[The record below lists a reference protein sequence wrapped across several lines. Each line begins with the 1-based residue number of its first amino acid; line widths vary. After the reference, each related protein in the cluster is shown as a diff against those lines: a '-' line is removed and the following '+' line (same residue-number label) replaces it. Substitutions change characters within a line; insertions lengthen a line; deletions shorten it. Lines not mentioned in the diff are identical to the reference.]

1 MDRQIQPQ
9 ATVEREFDTAA
20 ARERRQM
27 LEKELERF
35 LRILIEEE
43 DPELI
48 LLYGSLVSGK
58 IHESSDIDLVV
69 VQDSD
74 QPFFARTWQIRKM
87 LKPQVGAD
95 ILCYTPDEFGH
106 LYHNRLFFKQEIVG
120 KGKVLYERR
129 RNAMARLCE

>member
-1 MDRQIQPQ
+1 MNSQVQSETIVGREYD
-9 ATVEREFDTAA
+9 TVA
-20 ARERRQM
+20 ARERKAM
-27 LEKELERF
+27 LEKELERYVK
-35 LRILIEEE
+35 ILIEQEN
-43 DPELI
+43 PELI
-48 LLYGSLVSGK
+48 LLYGSLVSGN

-69 VQDSD
+69 VDDSD

-106 LYHNRLFFKQEIVG
+106 LFHNRLFFKQEIVG

-129 RNAMARLCE
+129 RNAMARLCK

>member
-1 MDRQIQPQ
+1 MDSQIRAEAIVDPELD
-9 ATVEREFDTAA
+9 TTAA
-20 ARERRQM
+20 RARKQM
-27 LEKELERF
+27 LEKELDRF
-35 LRILIEEE
+35 VKILVAEEN
-43 DPELI
+43 PELI

-74 QPFFARTWQIRKM
+74 QPFFARTWEIRKM

-106 LYHNRLFFKQEIVG
+106 MFHNRLFFKQEIVG